1 MKQQLMEDLDS
12 ILTRLQASDV
22 IKQEV
27 IFVVNSYFQREDL
40 RGKNRL

>member
-1 MKQQLMEDLDS
+1 MKQQLMKDLDS
-12 ILTRLQASDV
+12 ILNRLEASDV

-27 IFVVNSYFQREDL
+27 NFVVNSYFQREDL